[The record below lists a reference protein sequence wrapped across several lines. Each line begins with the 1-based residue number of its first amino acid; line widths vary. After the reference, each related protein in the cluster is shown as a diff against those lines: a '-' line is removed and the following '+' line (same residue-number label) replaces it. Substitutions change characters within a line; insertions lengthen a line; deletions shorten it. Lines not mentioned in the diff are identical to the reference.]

1 MFQVELIWQKQSKI
15 TPVYKKEFLCAV
27 KFWYK
32 LLNPTEIFQIKRTL
46 YFLYVAHSTEKRNCQ
61 ISCKADVKIW
71 SFKAIVTC
79 FPVYFLCCIQKPFG
93 CTTPSYRPN
102 VQNKYKNLSCAFRG
116 CSCKCRSLLWVSW
129 GGTKRHQ
136 QSFQMTLLLFLIKK
150 LTISTCCS
158 KKAHCSFKDAVLDIH
173 YNRQFFWKQIDL
185 PA

>member
-93 CTTPSYRPN
+93 CTTPSYRSN
-102 VQNKYKNLSCAFRG
+102 VQNKYKNLRCASEVAPVNADHYFESAGEVPRDTN
-116 CSCKCRSLLWVSW
+116 SLFKW
-129 GGTKRHQ
+129 
-136 QSFQMTLLLFLIKK
+136 
-150 LTISTCCS
+150 
-158 KKAHCSFKDAVLDIH
+158 HC
-173 YNRQFFWKQIDL
+173 YFF
-185 PA
+185 